1 MKHKRPHTIRT
12 RLLSWTFI
20 VLLLASVLAA
30 VQFSRSIQ
38 SEMNELVDAN
48 LIQYANS
55 LSMLEQQVQ
64 GYGHISENLH
74 LDDHEK
80 DDDHQRDDADD
91 RLRETA
97 SKPQP
102 PVAVNGSISQ
112 YYSEYAM
119 AFQIWNT
126 ESKQL
131 IIRSKNTPD
140 TAISSFATGF
150 YDSRIGENQWRVY
163 VYADNSKQRVFMVA
177 QEQLLTQ
184 KIINEILTRLIN
196 PMLMGSVALL
206 LVFFLI
212 IRRSLRPLN
221 TLETAITKRS
231 PNDLSPI
238 TIGDAPREISP
249 VVQSLNMLM
258 GNLEDSLSKERHFTS
273 NAAHELRTPLAVIDT
288 LTQTAIQ
295 TQDLSILP
303 KIQAASDHA
312 RRQIEQLLIL
322 ARLDANAR
330 LTETTAVDL
339 HAVAQT
345 VCADLFNI
353 HTTAI
358 DIQLHGEATTV
369 SSTPE
374 MMYILLKNIIENAL
388 THTPNNG
395 SIHIQI
401 NHTPQPS
408 LDVIDSGTGIAPE
421 KLAHITERFYRAEQ
435 RHEGFG
441 IGLSIVQKICELHQ
455 AQLLI
460 QNRDD
465 GISGLR
471 VRVTLPALHVSAHP
485 K

>member
-1 MKHKRPHTIRT
+1 M
-12 RLLSWTFI
+12 
-20 VLLLASVLAA
+20 LLASILAA
-30 VQFSRSIQ
+30 VQFSRSTQ

-74 LDDHEK
+74 IDDHEK
-80 DDDHQRDDADD
+80 DDDHRRDDDD
-91 RLRETA
+91 RLRNEAPLQQMPAAT
-97 SKPQP
+97 
-102 PVAVNGSISQ
+102 NGTISQ

-119 AFQIWNT
+119 AFQIWNA
-126 ESKQL
+126 ESNQL

-140 TAISSFATGF
+140 TAISPFITGF

-163 VYADNSKQRVFMVA
+163 VYADSSKQRVFMVA

-184 KIINEILTRLIN
+184 KIINEILGRLIN
-196 PMLMGSVALL
+196 PLLMGSVALL
-206 LVFFLI
+206 LVFFVL

-221 TLETAITKRS
+221 TLERAITQRS
-231 PNDLSPI
+231 SNDLSPI
-238 TIGDAPREISP
+238 TIADAPREISP

-258 GNLEDSLSKERHFTS
+258 GNLEDSLTKERHFTS
-273 NAAHELRTPLAVIDT
+273 NAAHELRTPIAVIDT
-288 LTQTAIQ
+288 LTQTAIK
-295 TQDLSILP
+295 TQDLSLLP

-330 LTETTAVDL
+330 LSETTSVDL
-339 HAVAQT
+339 HTVAQT
-345 VCADLFNI
+345 VCADLLNI
-353 HTTAI
+353 HTHTV
-358 DIQLHGEATTV
+358 DIQLHGEMTNLA
-369 SSTPE
+369 STPE

-388 THTPNNG
+388 AHTPVNG
-395 SIHIQI
+395 NIHIQI
-401 NHTPQPS
+401 NNTPNPS
-408 LDVIDSGTGIAPE
+408 LEVTDSGAGIAPE

-441 IGLSIVQKICELHQ
+441 IGLSIVQRICELHH

-460 QNRDD
+460 QNRGD
-465 GISGLR
+465 GQSGLR
-471 VRVTLPALHVSAHP
+471 VRVDFAPIRPSTHST
-485 K
+485 